1 MTIIVVAC
9 LATLAVCALFAR
21 SGPPAARTAKVPS
34 LDHAL
39 ISLIN
44 DVSRKPASRRRPPR
58 VDQVMVGSRLRAVD
72 KASQRITAVF

>member
-21 SGPPAARTAKVPS
+21 SGRPAAKRTAKVPS

-44 DVSRKPASRRRPPR
+44 EVSRKQAPRRPPQ
-58 VDQVMVGSRLRAVD
+58 VDQVMLGPRLRAMD
-72 KASQRITAVF
+72 KTSQRITGVF